1 MRYGYFHSLNNYV
14 KTFSMAYTV
23 HTASKIFAENC
34 YYEDGGNVICDWN
47 TVTYPGSFAEVGSKS
62 SNCNRTTIE
71 GYAQNCTWR
80 PTSNYST
87 ISRSADNAKT
97 YCQSY
102 SGCQDSKNN
111 MMYPRFIKQGVPSAG
126 YNEAPSA
133 PVAATF
139 PDGAA
144 YRIKNSNSG
153 LYLQVANAAAENGA
167 NVQQWGTDGVSVH
180 DIWKL
185 YDAGNGYYSLI
196 SAVGDGGTYALDVAG
211 KKTANGTNMNIYTY
225 NGGINQQFMLTENS
239 DGSYIIRTAVTD
251 GNSVVE
257 VEDASKV
264 SGANVQQWAANG
276 ASCQNWILEAVADP
290 GCSMDPNVI
299 YTFRNSNSGL
309 VMDIANGKM
318 NDGTNVQQWDSNGLD
333 CQKWTLQAFGSGNY
347 YWIRPVQDNGYALRA
362 ENNQNGGNI
371 SLAAYSKKDSSQLF
385 RFTKNP
391 DGSYG
396 ILSHTS
402 GDTKYVEVAGASKEN
417 GANVQQWEPT
427 GSSCQKWQAA
437 TEVTT
442 TATTTTQTTVTST
455 TRATTTTTGTTQPV
469 WLPGDVNQDGERSMA
484 DVVLLQKWLLAV
496 PGAILPDWQL
506 GDVCQDQI
514 LNGMDLAVLWRMV
527 LS

>member
-1 MRYGYFHSLNNYV
+1 MVYL
-14 KTFSMAYTV
+14 SM
-23 HTASKIFAENC
+23 IFGNC
-34 YYEDGGNVICDWN
+34 
-47 TVTYPGSFAEVGSKS
+47 
-62 SNCNRTTIE
+62 
-71 GYAQNCTWR
+71 
-80 PTSNYST
+80 
-87 ISRSADNAKT
+87 
-97 YCQSY
+97 
-102 SGCQDSKNN
+102 
-111 MMYPRFIKQGVPSAG
+111 
-126 YNEAPSA
+126 
-133 PVAATF
+133 
-139 PDGAA
+139 
-144 YRIKNSNSG
+144 
-153 LYLQVANAAAENGA
+153 
-167 NVQQWGTDGVSVH
+167 
-180 DIWKL
+180 
-185 YDAGNGYYSLI
+185 SLI

-299 YTFRNSNSGL
+299 YTFRNGNSGL

-455 TRATTTTTGTTQPV
+455 TRATTTTTGMASGRCQSGWRTQYGRCGAASKMAACSAGSYSARLAAGRCVPRSDIEWYGSCGTV
-469 WLPGDVNQDGERSMA
+469 ADGFELTENFYTKNKKGVRLGELPFQDWKK
-484 DVVLLQKWLLAV
+484 LQQAKRAAFRRCHMISLKSEF
-496 PGAILPDWQL
+496 
-506 GDVCQDQI
+506 
-514 LNGMDLAVLWRMV
+514 R
-527 LS
+527 

>member
-1 MRYGYFHSLNNYV
+1 
-14 KTFSMAYTV
+14 
-23 HTASKIFAENC
+23 
-34 YYEDGGNVICDWN
+34 
-47 TVTYPGSFAEVGSKS
+47 
-62 SNCNRTTIE
+62 
-71 GYAQNCTWR
+71 
-80 PTSNYST
+80 
-87 ISRSADNAKT
+87 
-97 YCQSY
+97 
-102 SGCQDSKNN
+102 
-111 MMYPRFIKQGVPSAG
+111 
-126 YNEAPSA
+126 
-133 PVAATF
+133 
-139 PDGAA
+139 
-144 YRIKNSNSG
+144 
-153 LYLQVANAAAENGA
+153 
-167 NVQQWGTDGVSVH
+167 
-180 DIWKL
+180 
-185 YDAGNGYYSLI
+185 
-196 SAVGDGGTYALDVAG
+196 
-211 KKTANGTNMNIYTY
+211 
-225 NGGINQQFMLTENS
+225 
-239 DGSYIIRTAVTD
+239 
-251 GNSVVE
+251 
-257 VEDASKV
+257 
-264 SGANVQQWAANG
+264 
-276 ASCQNWILEAVADP
+276 
-290 GCSMDPNVI
+290 MDPNVI
-299 YTFRNSNSGL
+299 YTFRNGNSGL